1 MGLTVPGVPW
11 VPPAAAGTSGTAQTA
26 RPSIYSVTAA
36 AGPDGLPRAEFREP
50 GGAACYL
57 TRVTVSSSVA
67 SSAYLYVGD
76 VSRANLVSGTSAGN
90 FDENDTSQPIYVPEG
105 TSVFTCWDK
114 ASTDAILRLEYFTF

>member
-1 MGLTVPGVPW
+1 MTAIARPGR
-11 VPPAAAGTSGTAQTA
+11 PAAAG
-26 RPSIYSVTAA
+26 
-36 AGPDGLPRAEFREP
+36 FREP

-76 VSRANLVSGTSAGN
+76 VSRASLVSGTSAGT

-105 TSVFTCWDK
+105 TSVFMCWDK